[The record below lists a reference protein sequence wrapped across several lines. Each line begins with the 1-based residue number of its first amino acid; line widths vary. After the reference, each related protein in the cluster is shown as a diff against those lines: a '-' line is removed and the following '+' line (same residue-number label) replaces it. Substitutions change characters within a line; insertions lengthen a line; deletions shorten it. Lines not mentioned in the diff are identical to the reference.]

1 MTEYRLTTEQLR
13 SFCPKLNCGDK
24 IYLSGAVYTSRD
36 AAHKRIFEL
45 LDCGKEPP
53 YPLCDAVI
61 YYAGPT
67 PTPDGLA
74 IGSCGPT
81 TSSRMDPYTPK
92 LHDIGVVA
100 TIGKGERSPEVIDSI
115 KRNNAVYLCAIG
127 GAGAIAAMHITDC
140 EVIAF
145 DDLGC
150 ESVKRLTFK
159 DFPLIVGIDSNGNS
173 IFK

>member
-1 MTEYRLTTEQLR
+1 MNEYRISTEQLKDY
-13 SFCPKLNCGDK
+13 CKKLVCGDK
-24 IYLSGAVYTSRD
+24 ILLSGTVYTSRD

-45 LDCGKEPP
+45 LYAGEEPP
-53 YPLCDAVI
+53 YPLDGAII

-81 TSSRMDPYTPK
+81 TSSRMDPYTPR
-92 LHDIGVVA
+92 LHDMGVVA
-100 TIGKGERSPEVIDSI
+100 TIGKGERGPAVIDSI
-115 KRNNAVYLCAIG
+115 KRNGSVYLCAIG
-127 GAGAIAAMHITDC
+127 GAGAIAAIHIIDC
-140 EVIAF
+140 AVIAF

-159 DFPLIVGIDSNGNS
+159 DFPLIVGIDSKGNS